1 MSYAQPLWQEIYKNG
16 TDLQVTDNGIVEA
29 IYTIISMY
37 NYCFLKTKN
46 FSKSLIILFYSL
58 KI

>member
-1 MSYAQPLWQEIYKNG
+1 MSYAQSLWQEIYKDG

-29 IYTIISMY
+29 IYTIISMC
-37 NYCFLKTKN
+37 NYCFLKTVN
-46 FSKSLIILFYSL
+46 FSKSLKIPFYSL